1 MLQLKLV
8 RELPGVTVELLDK
21 VVGRLVKWGVF
32 DESLFSS
39 TRVLS
44 STAIQKRYFSV
55 ARRRANIDTTYL
67 LLDGVGVS
75 ADKNI
80 VFDNNNSVSADKNG
94 ERKEKKS
101 KENKIILRSNIN
113 EYKNDG
119 YCWGN
124 SDFDREVNNLRLPYT
139 LESVLK
145 AVNLIAENKYTEIEF
160 I

>member
-1 MLQLKLV
+1 MKI
-8 RELPGVTVELLDK
+8 K
-21 VVGRLVKWGVF
+21 F
-32 DESLFSS
+32 N
-39 TRVLS
+39 
-44 STAIQKRYFSV
+44 KRGMDNKDLGDIGNF
-55 ARRRANIDTTYL
+55 RI
-67 LLDGVGVS
+67 VS
-75 ADKNI
+75 ERFKT
-80 VFDNNNSVSADKNG
+80 KNG
-94 ERKEKKS
+94 DEAVLELGINFIARS